1 MSELEVLL
9 KNWSFPARSPERA
22 QLTLRIPLYDHQRLL
37 ALKELYPNRSIND
50 MVVDIL
56 EAALNDIVSKL
67 PINHYTEDDIKAM
80 QRADTYCGEHVGE
93 SYGQRVWFNETLKAI
108 QTKHQDNSKESSQ
121 AGNEV

>member
-22 QLTLRIPLYDHQRLL
+22 QLTLRIPLYDHQRLM
-37 ALKELYPNRSIND
+37 ALKAVYPNRSIND

-67 PINHYTEDDIKAM
+67 P
-80 QRADTYCGEHVGE
+80 V
-93 SYGQRVWFNETLKAI
+93 SYY
-108 QTKHQDNSKESSQ
+108 SKEDIANSDGMLDHDDLGQPWGLKVKFQRSLESIQ
-121 AGNEV
+121 ESAKAGKVSPEEETA